1 VLLEAVKFDVWG
13 LSGTLVTE
21 HDADLEFAT
30 TRLWHW
36 LDQIDAACNRF
47 RADSEISKINNSDG
61 ATMRV
66 SDVFAQCLNA
76 ALQSAVWTDGLCDP
90 TVLNALLAV
99 GYDRD
104 YAQVLRGPEV
114 VPSPTIPTPGID
126 AIHFD
131 PSTNELTLSAP
142 CRLDLGAS
150 AKALACDLV
159 VNDVME
165 RVGVLVEIG
174 GDVALR
180 GAGKDGP
187 WVVGVADTNQIT
199 GSEPRV
205 APAPGGVATSSTQLR
220 TWPSATGI
228 CNHIIDPRTGTC
240 ATGPYTHATVSA
252 PSCVMANAFATAA
265 LLWGEDAGFH
275 LAQSGLNARL
285 VRHDRTVEF
294 IGGWPEDSSDAC

>member
-1 VLLEAVKFDVWG
+1 VKFDVWG

-30 TRLWHW
+30 IRLWDW
-36 LDQIDAACNRF
+36 LNRIDSACNRF
-47 RADSEISKINNSDG
+47 RDDSEISKINEGLGDVFV
-61 ATMRV
+61 V
-66 SDVFAQCLNA
+66 SDVFAQCLDA
-76 ALQSAVWTDGLCDP
+76 ALQSATWTEGLCDP
-90 TVLNALLAV
+90 TVLNALLAL

-104 YAQVLRGPEV
+104 YADVLRGPEV
-114 VPSPTIPTPGID
+114 VTSATSSTPGID

-131 PSTNELTLSAP
+131 ASTNELTLDPP

-159 VNDVME
+159 AHDLAD
-165 RVGVLVEIG
+165 RGGVLVEIG

-187 WVVGVADTNQIT
+187 WVVGVADTDHIN
-199 GSEPRV
+199 GNERRV

-220 TWPSATGI
+220 AWPSTTGRL
-228 CNHIIDPRTGTC
+228 NHIIDPRTGDC
-240 ATGPYTHATVSA
+240 ARGPYTHATVSA

-275 LAQSGLNARL
+275 LAQSGLSARL
-285 VRHDRTVEF
+285 VRHDRSVEF
-294 IGGWPEDSSDAC
+294 IGGWPEDSTNA